1 MPSLDSELRRVRKLA
16 EEHALDD
23 EASTALPET
32 AAWWRSLGRRR
43 QIEGLRNAPN
53 RRHFACPSLSGAECP
68 HDVHALLCQAAERGQ
83 RDWLHADV
91 GRVWSIAV
99 NDREGDASSNT
110 WEAFF
115 SVIRDV
121 AQGDPAHAESIMP
134 PCPVCEPDLLPED
147 DQQAT
152 WVRNLP
158 PDRWVLLQLLGQNLN
173 WRAPHLPT
181 IEQQWRWVTG
191 LEEPPRSDLSAHEA
205 ARLYKAD
212 PTYASAWEASVR
224 DLADVLATSPAYHSL
239 INRRSA

>member
-23 EASTALPET
+23 EGASTALPET
-32 AAWWRSLGRRR
+32 AAWWRSLGRRP

-68 HDVHALLCQAAERGQ
+68 HDVHALLREAEARGQ
-83 RDWLHADV
+83 CDWLRVDV
-91 GRVWSIAV
+91 ARVWSIAV

-115 SVIRDV
+115 CVVREI
-121 AQGDPAHAESIMP
+121 AQGDPAYDLMP
-134 PCPVCEPDLLPED
+134 PCGVCEPDLLPED

-173 WRAPHLPT
+173 WRAPVPT

-205 ARLYKAD
+205 ARLYKKAD
-212 PTYASAWEASVR
+212 PTYASAWEASVHE
-224 DLADVLATSPAYHSL
+224 LADVLATSPAYRSL